1 MNIIL
6 IIIFL
11 INQNLCNEITNSSF
25 LLSFQR
31 ERKILEKINSIN
43 LDKNKKNLILGTIVG
58 YTWDIILPFIKSI
71 VNANLINTDI
81 IIFGRKISNLL
92 IKNLKSYGITF
103 YTIPDKYK
111 NIKII
116 NSRWKIYLDFLEKN
130 RNKYNL
136 ILSIDVRDTII
147 QNDIFSIYKYKKS
160 FLCCSLEDETLEEN
174 WNKLSIIKL
183 YNKEIHEVIKNKK
196 IINGGTFLGTVNIFI
211 DFIKELWKHIVL
223 SPNSVDQI
231 IINYLIYY
239 KKILNDYVIF
249 YDNYSPIMTI
259 ALTKRKNII
268 LDSKNRIINY
278 KGEIASIVHQYDRH
292 RDISLIINEKL
303 CPELIKYLNDKKNK
317 HLIFFDFHN
326 QFIIYYFRNSLN
338 IRIFLIMI
346 FILL

>member
-31 ERKILEKINSIN
+31 ERKILEKINNIN

-147 QNDIFSIYKYKKS
+147 QNDIFSIFKYKKS

-223 SPNSVDQI
+223 SPNSV
-231 IINYLIYY
+231 Y
-239 KKILNDYVIF
+239 IL
-249 YDNYSPIMTI
+249 
-259 ALTKRKNII
+259 
-268 LDSKNRIINY
+268 
-278 KGEIASIVHQYDRH
+278 
-292 RDISLIINEKL
+292 
-303 CPELIKYLNDKKNK
+303 
-317 HLIFFDFHN
+317 
-326 QFIIYYFRNSLN
+326 
-338 IRIFLIMI
+338 
-346 FILL
+346 